1 MKLSE
6 LQVKEFVDLLASEAA
21 APGGGSAAA
30 LEGALGVALAAM
42 VCSLTVGKKKYE
54 EKRLLIESSL
64 ERILD
69 IKDSYIDV
77 MVRDTEG
84 FNNLSRA
91 FSLPK
96 NTEEEKEMRSVAIQD
111 GLKACT
117 TTPMEMMELALE
129 SLKVIEKLV
138 GNTNNSAA
146 SDLGC
151 AALGVKA
158 AVQGAWLNVKINL
171 VGIKEQSFVKEYQEK
186 GEQILRKTIPLA
198 DDIYSMVL
206 NSL

>member
-42 VCSLTVGKKKYE
+42 VCSFTVGKKKYE

-77 MVRDTEG
+77 MVRDTEE

-117 TTPMEMMELALE
+117 MTPMEMMELALE

>member
-54 EKRLLIESSL
+54 ENRLLIESSL

-77 MVRDTEG
+77 MVRDTEE

-117 TTPMEMMELALE
+117 MTPMEMMELALE

>member
-42 VCSLTVGKKKYE
+42 VCSLTVGEKKYE

-77 MVRDTEG
+77 MVRDTEE

-117 TTPMEMMELALE
+117 MTPMEMMELALE

>member
-77 MVRDTEG
+77 MVRDTEE

-117 TTPMEMMELALE
+117 MTPMELALE

>member
-77 MVRDTEG
+77 MVRDTER
-84 FNNLSRA
+84 FHC
-91 FSLPK
+91 
-96 NTEEEKEMRSVAIQD
+96 
-111 GLKACT
+111 LKTQRKKKKCVLLLYR
-117 TTPMEMMELALE
+117 MD
-129 SLKVIEKLV
+129 LKH
-138 GNTNNSAA
+138 
-146 SDLGC
+146 
-151 AALGVKA
+151 
-158 AVQGAWLNVKINL
+158 VQ
-171 VGIKEQSFVKEYQEK
+171 
-186 GEQILRKTIPLA
+186 
-198 DDIYSMVL
+198 
-206 NSL
+206 